1 MSQPANDDY
10 SQHLSDDEAS
20 YHEDASDSGTA
31 TNKPKQQQQQ
41 RHSWDKL
48 SYPVHTSSDH
58 SLQASPSD
66 TRSNQRA
73 KRSPDGRS
81 LRVHDAIKKPSG
93 PLMGDEVEQ
102 EEVGGNGNGGNGDR
116 GNEIGGNRDG
126 GNRNGGNGNGEN
138 GNGGNR
144 NGVNE
149 NGVNENGNGLR
160 RIMAITLEDLCLL
173 ETSRTV
179 SVTWWNSH
187 KNDGNEAAYV
197 HELVQKLYGSLMTE
211 GLCSRGCWSKSEEME
226 SNSRDNRGQQ
236 PPFKRQNISG
246 QNVVRAYT
254 TGNNE
259 EEDVNMRE
267 IIYWEEWS
275 ELAFQLLK
283 QKLCS
288 APILALPEGSE
299 NFVILSAQSKD
310 RKEENFINED
320 LHGMINKL
328 EPRANGTFIFEYKF
342 RSWIQHLWILKELL
356 NYHESHKSK
365 YSIHPRSDK
374 MYQDLKKLYWWPN
387 MKAEIAT
394 YVSKCLTC
402 AKVKIEYQK
411 PSGLCSL
418 QPEIHNGNARI

>member
-1 MSQPANDDY
+1 
-10 SQHLSDDEAS
+10 
-20 YHEDASDSGTA
+20 
-31 TNKPKQQQQQ
+31 
-41 RHSWDKL
+41 
-48 SYPVHTSSDH
+48 
-58 SLQASPSD
+58 
-66 TRSNQRA
+66 
-73 KRSPDGRS
+73 
-81 LRVHDAIKKPSG
+81 
-93 PLMGDEVEQ
+93 MGDEVEQ

-138 GNGGNR
+138 GNGGNG

-211 GLCSRGCWSKSEEME
+211 ELILLCTRMVPNKEDRVERFIRGLPDNIQGNVIAANPARFQDAVRIANQLMDKKLQGLCSRGCWSKSEEME

-259 EEDVNMRE
+259 EEDVNWLLSRVLLAIERGFLSQKGSGVGRGVKEKQVLMADQIE
-267 IIYWEEWS
+267 IISTVS
-275 ELAFQLLK
+275 EAHGIRSLA
-283 QKLCS
+283 S
-288 APILALPEGSE
+288 A
-299 NFVILSAQSKD
+299 N
-310 RKEENFINED
+310 EENMND
-320 LHGMINKL
+320 VGTKVGPTPTGNNPCMSSY
-328 EPRANGTFIFEYKF
+328 ANDTGVPSRKAWKF
-342 RSWIQHLWILKELL
+342 RTVFTPTGNGVDVIVPVESIRAISERIFSIQFSSIDGLDAVLENDPWFIRNNPLILKKVEYDCELI
-356 NYHESHKSK
+356 K
-365 YSIHPRSDK
+365 RR
-374 MYQDLKKLYWWPN
+374 
-387 MKAEIAT
+387 
-394 YVSKCLTC
+394 C
-402 AKVKIEYQK
+402 
-411 PSGLCSL
+411 G
-418 QPEIHNGNARI
+418 

>member
-1 MSQPANDDY
+1 
-10 SQHLSDDEAS
+10 
-20 YHEDASDSGTA
+20 
-31 TNKPKQQQQQ
+31 
-41 RHSWDKL
+41 
-48 SYPVHTSSDH
+48 
-58 SLQASPSD
+58 
-66 TRSNQRA
+66 
-73 KRSPDGRS
+73 
-81 LRVHDAIKKPSG
+81 
-93 PLMGDEVEQ
+93 MGDEVEQ

-138 GNGGNR
+138 GNGGNG

-173 ETSRTV
+173 EIREEGKHFADISNVFQKKYQVKLLHAQLLEQCNDLTV
-179 SVTWWNSH
+179 YTQRLQELILLCTRMVPN
-187 KNDGNEAAYV
+187 KEDRVERFIRGLPDNIQGNLIAANPV
-197 HELVQKLYGSLMTE
+197 RFQDVVRIANQLMDKKLQ

-356 NYHESHKSK
+356 NYHESYKSK